1 MNCTNVIVD
10 SERGSL
16 VCLDT
21 GEVIE
26 EEQILL
32 SPDWRAYTSE
42 EWLRRAHVGSIT
54 YKVHDSG
61 LATEIDLSVKKY
73 RESVKNRKLAL
84 LQRKTRVDKNER
96 KIVEALTHLNQMSAL
111 INLPDQV
118 AETAAMLLRKIFN
131 VIQPRVDKLKILAL
145 ASIVIAARKHGIPVR
160 VREMLARFGIDEEEY
175 WKFISDVYF
184 KVDINEFKAYIDPR
198 KYLPHIITNLK
209 LSQKAYML
217 AAKIIDILKREGFT
231 EGKDPAGI
239 AAATVYIASIL
250 VDEKRTQ
257 KQVAEAANV
266 TEVTIRNR
274 YRDIIDK
281 LNIVVYI

>member
-1 MNCTNVIVD
+1 LSCTNVVVD
-10 SERGSL
+10 NERGS
-16 VCLDT
+16 VICLDT

-26 EEQILL
+26 EGQVFIG
-32 SPDWRAYTSE
+32 PDWRAYTSE
-42 EWLRRAHVGSIT
+42 EWIKRAHMGSIT

-61 LATEIDLSVKKY
+61 LSTEVDLSIKKY

-84 LQRKTRVDKNER
+84 IQRRTRVYKNER
-96 KIVEALTHLNQMSAL
+96 KIVEALTYLNQMCAL

-118 AETAAMLLRKIFN
+118 SETAALLLRKIFSS
-131 VIQPRVDKLKILAL
+131 IQPRVDKLKILAL
-145 ASIVIAARKHGIPVR
+145 ASIVLASRKHGIPVR
-160 VREMLARFGIDEEEY
+160 VRELLARFNIDEEEY

-184 KVDINEFKAYIDPR
+184 KADINEFKAYVDPR
-198 KYLPHIITNLK
+198 KYLPSIISNLQ
-209 LSQKAYML
+209 LSQKAYVL
-217 AAKIIDILKREGFT
+217 AAKIIDILKREGLA

-239 AAATVYIASIL
+239 AAAAVYIASIL
-250 VDEKRTQ
+250 VDEKKTQ

-281 LNIVVYI
+281 LNITIYV